1 MRQTFFVTGATA
13 TAGTA
18 FTAFIPPQTRTG
30 GTAPFLYQNLGG
42 SAPSNVTWW
51 GGKVGR
57 THINNLGYVSG
68 TTAHTLVVMRPLNWV
83 RITTAVAANS
93 QTVVLEEDPGIYS
106 TNFNYPI
113 NGTQHPAAAADNG
126 IAGSDYV
133 AFQLVDGT
141 WHFSAV
147 TSVST
152 LTLTITTATPNVTGG
167 GAAANTP
174 LFFFGAST
182 DTSPLTGRAHPA
194 FNPPIPASGELLTT
208 FCSAADEALVS
219 TIFPGDPM
227 MLYSGNGTAAG
238 RLTHVSGFYDK

>member
-1 MRQTFFVTGATA
+1 MRQSFFVGGATA

-18 FTAFIPPQTRTG
+18 FTAFIPPHTRTG
-30 GTAPFLYQNLGG
+30 GSAPYLYQATASGPTG
-42 SAPSNVTWW
+42 APWW

-93 QTVVLEEDPGIYS
+93 QTVVLEEDPGVYS

-113 NGTQHPAAAADNG
+113 NGTQYPAAAADNA

-174 LFFFGAST
+174 CYFFGVST
-182 DTSPLTGRAHPA
+182 DTNPCTGRAHPA

-208 FCSAADEALVS
+208 FCSAAGEVLVS
-219 TIFPGDPM
+219 SLFPGDPM
-227 MLYSGNGTAAG
+227 ILYSANGTAAG
-238 RLTHVSGFYDK
+238 RLTHVSGFYER